1 MRQSAL
7 RLLARG
13 AAGGIV
19 SLVALC
25 LFSPATVRAG
35 CTVAHLTPSG
45 GLLYRFGLLA
55 EAGALAQPGPA
66 GPSAPVPCSGPSC
79 SQGTPRPFSSA
90 PPLSRVGMEEWALP
104 ALTGDLPEPPAFDLP
119 PMLVR
124 LDRIDTVC
132 SIFHPPRSSS
142 TAFPS

>member
-13 AAGGIV
+13 AAGAIV
-19 SLVALC
+19 SLVALA
-25 LFSPATVRAG
+25 LISPATVRAG
-35 CTVAHLTPSG
+35 CTLAHLNPSG
-45 GLLYRFGLLA
+45 ELLSQFTMLA

-66 GPSAPVPCSGPSC
+66 GPSTPVPCSGPSC
-79 SQGTPRPFSSA
+79 SQGTPRPFSSL
-90 PPLSRVGMEEWALP
+90 PSVTRVGMEEWAVLAP
-104 ALTGDLPEPPAFDLP
+104 CGDAPEPAAFDQP
-119 PMLVR
+119 PMPVR

-142 TAFPS
+142 PLHTS